1 MSSSNRVEFVNKYAK
16 LTPEGPVNTRT
27 SDDYLNSGMS
37 TIEDVEINI
46 TRLTTDKLE
55 FDLVGADPPVAN
67 GLRRTMISD
76 VPTVAIESVSMEQN
90 TGALHDELIAQ
101 RLGLIPILCDINF
114 LKRVASN
121 DEQFF
126 FPDYSYKFSLDV
138 CCPQLTPE
146 VTVYARDLV
155 FQPQN
160 EDQETAVSNGT
171 MRPPQAS
178 HPDIMITRLRPGQV
192 LKLECFAVVGVG
204 KDHAKFSPVATA
216 FYRLLPVIKFNQL
229 ITGEDAR
236 RICGVCQPG
245 VYSVDSESRITA
257 KNPRKCTTCRLC
269 IEDPVGGK
277 DIQLMKKKDHFLFTV
292 ESSGSMAAPD
302 ILVSA
307 FDVII
312 DKCQAFLEEL
322 S

>member
-55 FDLVGADPPVAN
+55 FDLVGADPPIAN

-138 CCPQLTPE
+138 
-146 VTVYARDLV
+146 
-155 FQPQN
+155 
-160 EDQETAVSNGT
+160 
-171 MRPPQAS
+171 
-178 HPDIMITRLRPGQV
+178 
-192 LKLECFAVVGVG
+192 
-204 KDHAKFSPVATA
+204 
-216 FYRLLPVIKFNQL
+216 
-229 ITGEDAR
+229 
-236 RICGVCQPG
+236 
-245 VYSVDSESRITA
+245 
-257 KNPRKCTTCRLC
+257 
-269 IEDPVGGK
+269 
-277 DIQLMKKKDHFLFTV
+277 
-292 ESSGSMAAPD
+292 
-302 ILVSA
+302 
-307 FDVII
+307 
-312 DKCQAFLEEL
+312 
-322 S
+322 